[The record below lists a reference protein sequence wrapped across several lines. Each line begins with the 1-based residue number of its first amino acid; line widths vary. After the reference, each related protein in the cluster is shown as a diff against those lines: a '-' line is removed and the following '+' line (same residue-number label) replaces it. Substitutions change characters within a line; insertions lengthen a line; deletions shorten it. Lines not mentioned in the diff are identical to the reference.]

1 MNVAQFQKCYNIN
14 LTISNDVE
22 RMGYICCELYG
33 LTYNQANNLS
43 QANFTKYAK
52 RIEKDFSKVYKPKYF
67 KRFKLEPDA
76 TKLRL
81 GQFIELQ
88 HYLKS
93 DLKSVISKVA
103 ATISQQKKPNKEIEQ
118 AVLKANIRYVLPYV
132 LEAVNS
138 LEMLVSKYPYL
149 FEQPPANMDEPIS
162 KEALKVHPFV
172 ASYGWID
179 QAKVLADY
187 FNIKFN
193 EAMELGVIESLNIL
207 SLIKAKNA
215 YTNEVNK

>member
-1 MNVAQFQKCYNIN
+1 MTVAQFQKCYNIN
-14 LTISNDVE
+14 LTTSNDVE

-33 LTYNQANNLS
+33 LTYDQANNLT
-43 QANFTKYAK
+43 QAKFTKYAK
-52 RIEKDFSKVYKPKYF
+52 RIERDFSKVYKPKYF

-118 AVLKANIRYVLPYV
+118 AVLKANVRYVLPCV
-132 LEAVNS
+132 LQAVNS
-138 LEMLVSKYPYL
+138 LEMLVSKYP
-149 FEQPPANMDEPIS
+149 FEQPQANMDEPIS

-172 ASYGWID
+172 ANYGWID

-193 EAMELGVIESLNIL
+193 EAMELGIIESLNIL
-207 SLIKAKNA
+207 FLIKYKDA
-215 YTNEVNK
+215 YINEVNK